1 MNRSKAAAFDLG
13 LIQAPFKDR
22 AALACKA
29 CNKCGLDEQYPN
41 HECEYRVL
49 ESLEQLDPWANRASK
64 TAGRVDKELVA
75 S

>member
-1 MNRSKAAAFDLG
+1 MSRSKAAAFDLG

-22 AALACKA
+22 TALACKA

-49 ESLEQLDPWANRASK
+49 ESLGQLDP
-64 TAGRVDKELVA
+64 
-75 S
+75 